1 MSDRKPGIYRDI
13 SNSEYHSGE
22 GLASSHLRELLRSP
36 LHYITR
42 VNTPSKE
49 TPAMKLGTAV
59 HCAILEP
66 ERFEIEYI
74 EAPII
79 DRRTKD
85 GKVLWSELEQ
95 SGRIVLSSDE
105 YTKVT
110 QMANAVRNHEIASK
124 LISGGVAEQSVY
136 WNQRVSLLDVSE
148 IFCKARPDYLKPL
161 KRGYVIVDIKTTQ
174 DASISEFPKKA
185 YYQWLYHLQAAH
197 YLRGFEAVTGEKVI
211 AFMYI
216 AIESE
221 LPYAISVFK
230 AGDDYLEAGKKKTQ
244 ELYELYA
251 NCVANDSWPSYSSD
265 IQELRLPK
273 WAS

>member
-1 MSDRKPGIYRDI
+1 MLDRKPGIYRDI
-13 SNSEYHSGE
+13 SNSEYHTGK
-22 GLASSHLRELLRSP
+22 GLGASHLRELLRSP
-36 LHYITR
+36 LHYITS

-49 TPAMKLGTAV
+49 TSAMKLGTAV

-74 EAPII
+74 EAPVI

-85 GKVLWSELEQ
+85 GKALWSELEQ

-105 YTKVT
+105 YLKVT

-136 WNQRVSLLDVSE
+136 WNQQVLSLDVAE
-148 IFCKARPDYLKPL
+148 ILCKARPDYIKPL

-174 DASISEFPKKA
+174 DASISEFQRKA

-197 YLRGFEAVTGEKVI
+197 YLRGFEAVTGEEVV

-221 LPYAISVFK
+221 PPYAISVFK
-230 AGDDYLEAGKKKTQ
+230 AGDDYLGAGKKKTQ
-244 ELYELYA
+244 ELYEMYA
-251 NCVANDSWPSYSSD
+251 DCVATNNWPSYSSE

-273 WAS
+273 CAS